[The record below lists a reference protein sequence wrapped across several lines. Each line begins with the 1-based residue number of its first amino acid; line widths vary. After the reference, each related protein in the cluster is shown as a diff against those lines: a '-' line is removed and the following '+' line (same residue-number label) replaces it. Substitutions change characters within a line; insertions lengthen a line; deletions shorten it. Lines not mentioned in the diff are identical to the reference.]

1 MMPMFFLLIQRSL
14 SIVQQAATFTLHDGE
29 LTVIVQSL
37 TTVYDAIWAR
47 IETLE
52 GIVYMR
58 LLPYSLLADP
68 TISSSNI

>member
-1 MMPMFFLLIQRSL
+1 MMPMFFLLVQRSL
-14 SIVQQAATFTLHDGE
+14 SIIQQAATLTLHEGE

-58 LLPYSLLADP
+58 LGRYSLLADL
-68 TISSSNI
+68 TISSSNV